1 MSLLGIVRAFIR
13 FFNYFCMAYTLLLS
27 IIYLIQLLVAL
38 KKVRWQEKRKTS
50 EDYMRYADSQNLLP
64 ISLIVPAHNE
74 QENIVQNVKDLLN
87 LDYPEFE
94 VIVVNDGSTDNTHRN
109 MVEAFGMYPIESAV
123 QVKIPTQEIHNIYF
137 NPDYPNL
144 YYIDKENGGKS
155 DALNAGINVS
165 QYPLFACLDADS
177 RIERDA
183 LLILGNEFL
192 KDTTTVV
199 AGGFVRIANGSVIE
213 DGQWKSFEM
222 PKKMVE
228 RFQIVEY
235 FRAFLAGRLSW
246 GSALL
251 IVSGAFGV
259 FNKQVAV
266 EAGGYKTDTIGE
278 DMEIV
283 VRIHRYMRTHRRK
296 YRIKFCPQAVCWTQG
311 PMSMRD
317 LQSQRRRWQIGLF
330 DTLKSH
336 FIMTCNPR
344 FHSVGMLS
352 IPYSWLFEFLGTVVE
367 TLGYFIIP
375 FSLLMGELNMY
386 FFILYFL
393 LAAMLG
399 IMISVGGIILEQ
411 NTRKG
416 CMSSRQAMKLSLYA
430 IMENFGYRQA
440 VTLFRFGGI
449 VGYRKHK
456 GSWGKIKRREFNA
469 LTERNHS

>member
-1 MSLLGIVRAFIR
+1 MSILGILRGFIR

-27 IIYLIQLLVAL
+27 VIYLVQLFIAL
-38 KKVRWQEKRKTS
+38 KRVRSQEKRKIS

-74 QENIVQNVKDLLN
+74 QENIVQNVQDLLN

-94 VIVVNDGSTDNTHRN
+94 VIVVNDGSTDDTHRR
-109 MVEAFGMYPIESAV
+109 MLEAFDLYPIEGAV
-123 QVKIPTQEIHNIYF
+123 KVKLQTQEIHNIYH
-137 NPDYPNL
+137 NTDYPNL

-155 DALNAGINVS
+155 DSLNAGINLS

-177 RIERDA
+177 RLERNA

-213 DGQWKSFEM
+213 NGEWKRFEL
-222 PKKMVE
+222 PKRIVE

-235 FRAFLAGRLSW
+235 FRSFLAGRLSW
-246 GSALL
+246 GKALL

-259 FNKQVAV
+259 FNKQVV
-266 EAGGYKTDTIGE
+266 IDAGGYKTNTIGE

-283 VRIHRYMRTHRRK
+283 VRIHRFMRTHKRK
-296 YRIKFCPQAVCWTQG
+296 YKVKFCPEAVCWTQG
-311 PMSMRD
+311 PMSLRD
-317 LQSQRRRWQIGLF
+317 LQSQRQRWQIGLF

-336 FIMTCNPR
+336 LLMTFNPL
-344 FHSVGMLS
+344 FGSVGLLS
-352 IPYSWLFEFLGTVVE
+352 IPYNWFFEFLGAVVE

-375 FSLLMGELNMY
+375 FSLLMGELNIY

-393 LAAMLG
+393 MAVMLG
-399 IMISVGGIILEQ
+399 IMLSVGGIILEQ

-416 CMSSRQAMKLSLYA
+416 CMSSQQAMKLSIYA
-430 IMENFGYRQA
+430 ILENFGYRQII
-440 VTLFRFGGI
+440 TLFRFGGI
-449 VGYRKHK
+449 IHYRKRK
-456 GSWGKIKRREFNA
+456 GNWGNIKRREFNVSS
-469 LTERNHS
+469 ERNTQ

>member
-1 MSLLGIVRAFIR
+1 MSILGILRGFIR

-27 IIYLIQLLVAL
+27 VIYLVQLFIAL
-38 KKVRWQEKRKTS
+38 KRVRSQEKRKIS

-74 QENIVQNVKDLLN
+74 QENIVQNVQDLLN

-94 VIVVNDGSTDNTHRN
+94 VIVVNDGSTDDTHRR
-109 MVEAFGMYPIESAV
+109 MLEAFDLYPIEGAV
-123 QVKIPTQEIHNIYF
+123 KVKLQTQEIHNIYH
-137 NPDYPNL
+137 NTDYPNL

-155 DALNAGINVS
+155 DSLNAGINLS

-177 RIERDA
+177 RLERNA

-213 DGQWKSFEM
+213 NGEWKRFEL
-222 PKKMVE
+222 PKRIVE

-235 FRAFLAGRLSW
+235 FRSFLAGRLSW
-246 GSALL
+246 GKALL

-259 FNKQVAV
+259 FNKQVV
-266 EAGGYKTDTIGE
+266 IDAGGYKTNTIGE

-283 VRIHRYMRTHRRK
+283 VRIHRFMHTHKRK
-296 YRIKFCPQAVCWTQG
+296 YKVKFCPEAVCWTQG
-311 PMSMRD
+311 PMSLRD
-317 LQSQRRRWQIGLF
+317 LQSQRQRWQIGLF

-336 FIMTCNPR
+336 LLMTFNPLFR
-344 FHSVGMLS
+344 SVGLLS
-352 IPYSWLFEFLGTVVE
+352 IPYNWFFEFLGAVVE

-375 FSLLMGELNMY
+375 FSLLMGELNIY

-393 LAAMLG
+393 MAVMLG
-399 IMISVGGIILEQ
+399 IMLSVGGIILEQ

-416 CMSSRQAMKLSLYA
+416 CMSSQQAMKLSIYA
-430 IMENFGYRQA
+430 ILENFGYRQII
-440 VTLFRFGGI
+440 TLFRFGGI
-449 VGYRKHK
+449 IHYRKRK
-456 GSWGKIKRREFNA
+456 GNWGNIKRREFNA
-469 LTERNHS
+469 SSERNTQ

>member
-13 FFNYFCMAYTLLLS
+13 FFNYFCMVYTLLLS

-38 KKVRWQEKRKTS
+38 KKVRWQEKRKIS
-50 EDYMRYADSQNLLP
+50 EDYMRYAESQNLLP

-74 QENIVQNVKDLLN
+74 QENIVQNVKDLLK

-109 MVEAFGMYPIESAV
+109 MVEAFDMYPIESAV

-165 QYPLFACLDADS
+165 RYPLFACLDADS

-259 FNKQVAV
+259 FNKQVTV

-296 YRIKFCPQAVCWTQG
+296 YKIKFCPQAICWTQG

-352 IPYSWLFEFLGTVVE
+352 IPYSWLFEFLGTAVE

-399 IMISVGGIILEQ
+399 IMISVGGVILEQ

-456 GSWGKIKRREFNA
+456 GSWGKIKRREFNT

>member
-1 MSLLGIVRAFIR
+1 MNILGILRAFIQ

-27 IIYLIQLLVAL
+27 MIYLIQLLVAL
-38 KKVRWQEKRKTS
+38 KRVRSQEKRKIS

-94 VIVVNDGSTDNTHRN
+94 VIVVNDGSTDETHRRIL
-109 MVEAFGMYPIESAV
+109 EAFELYPIEGAV
-123 QVKIPTQEIHNIYF
+123 KVKIPTEEVHNIYH
-137 NPDYPNL
+137 NTDYPNL
-144 YYIDKENGGKS
+144 YYVDKEAGGKS
-155 DALNAGINVS
+155 DALNAGINLS

-213 DGQWKSFEM
+213 NGEWKRFEL
-222 PKKMVE
+222 PKRMVE

-235 FRAFLAGRLSW
+235 FRSFLAGRLSW
-246 GSALL
+246 GKALL

-259 FNKQVAV
+259 FNKQVV
-266 EAGGYKTDTIGE
+266 VDAGGYKTNTIGE

-283 VRIHRYMRTHRRK
+283 VRIHRFMRTHKRK
-296 YRIKFCPQAVCWTQG
+296 YKVKFCPEAVCWTQG
-311 PMSMRD
+311 PMSLRD
-317 LQSQRRRWQIGLF
+317 LQSQRQRWQIGLF

-336 FIMTCNPR
+336 LLMTFNPR
-344 FHSVGMLS
+344 FRSVGLLS
-352 IPYSWLFEFLGTVVE
+352 IPYSWLFEFLGAVVE

-375 FSLLMGELNMY
+375 FSLLMGELNIY

-393 LAAMLG
+393 MAVMLG

-416 CMSSRQAMKLSLYA
+416 CMSSQQAMKLSLYA
-430 IMENFGYRQA
+430 ILENFGYRQA
-440 VTLFRFGGI
+440 ITLFRFGGI
-449 VGYRKHK
+449 IHYRKRK
-456 GSWGKIKRREFNA
+456 GSWGNIKRREFNVSA
-469 LTERNHS
+469 ERNTQ

>member
-1 MSLLGIVRAFIR
+1 MTFLNLVRIFIR

-27 IIYLIQLLVAL
+27 VIYLVQLIVAL
-38 KKVRWQEKRKTS
+38 KKVRGQEKRKIS
-50 EDYMRYADSQNLLP
+50 EDYMRYAESQNLLP

-74 QENIVQNVKDLLN
+74 QENIVQNVKDLLK
-87 LDYPEFE
+87 LEYPEFE

-109 MVEAFGMYPIESAV
+109 MVDSFGLYPIESAV
-123 QVKIPTQEIHNIYF
+123 KVKIPTEEIHNVYY

-155 DALNAGINVS
+155 DALNAGINLS

-213 DGQWKSFEM
+213 EGQWRRFEI
-222 PKKMVE
+222 PKRMVE

-235 FRAFLAGRLSW
+235 FRSFLAGRLSW

-259 FNKQVAV
+259 FNKQVV
-266 EAGGYKTDTIGE
+266 IDAGGYKTDTIGE

-283 VRIHRYMRTHRRK
+283 VRIHRYMRTHGRK
-296 YRIKFCPQAVCWTQG
+296 YKIKFCPEAVCWTQG

-317 LQSQRRRWQIGLF
+317 LQNQRRRWQIGLF

-336 FIMTCNPR
+336 FIMTFNPR
-344 FHSVGMLS
+344 FRSVGLLS
-352 IPYSWLFEFLGTVVE
+352 IPYGWLFEFLGTVVE

-375 FSLLMGELNMY
+375 FSLLMGELNIY

-393 LAAMLG
+393 LAVMLG
-399 IMISVGGIILEQ
+399 IMLSVGGIILEQ

-416 CMSSRQAMKLSLYA
+416 CMSSQQAMKLSLYA

-440 VTLFRFGGI
+440 ITLFRFGGI
-449 VGYRKHK
+449 IGYRKHK
-456 GSWGKIKRREFNA
+456 RSWGKIKRREFNA
-469 LTERNHS
+469 QAERERS